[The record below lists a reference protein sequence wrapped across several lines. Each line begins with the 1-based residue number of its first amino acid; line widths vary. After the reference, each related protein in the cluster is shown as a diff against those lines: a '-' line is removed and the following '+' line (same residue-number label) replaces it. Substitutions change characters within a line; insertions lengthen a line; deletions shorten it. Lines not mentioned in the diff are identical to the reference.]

1 MNETAFW
8 HIIELS
14 KGNPTLSF
22 ETQCVIM
29 SDELMAHTP
38 EEIITFE
45 HILRQKM
52 ELANTWPL
60 MAASFVVCSFI
71 SDEIFEDFKAWIVG
85 QGKTN
90 FEKIIK
96 DPNHICQILTPNLAK
111 NLQGEHMLYVAANA
125 YLEKI
130 NADDEAAFYDLIPAV
145 VSKEVKTKWPETKND
160 FRKLFPKLYDT
171 FWNEKRIQERI
182 QEAEGNT

>member
-1 MNETAFW
+1 MNETTFW
-8 HIIELS
+8 AIIDQS

-29 SDELMAHTP
+29 SDELMAYEP
-38 EEIITFE
+38 EDIISFE
-45 HILRQKM
+45 QLLRQKM

-60 MAASFVVCSFI
+60 MASSFVVCSFI
-71 SDEIFEDFKAWIVG
+71 SDDIFEDFRAWIVG

-90 FEKIIK
+90 FEKIIR

-111 NLQGEHMLYVAANA
+111 HLQGDQMLYVAANA
-125 YLEKI
+125 YLEKL
-130 NADDEAAFYDLIPAV
+130 DLEDETAFYNQIPAV
-145 VSKEVKTKWPETKND
+145 AAKTVTPKWPSTKND

-171 FWNEKRIQERI
+171 FWNEKRIQELI
-182 QEAEGNT
+182 NEAEKEA